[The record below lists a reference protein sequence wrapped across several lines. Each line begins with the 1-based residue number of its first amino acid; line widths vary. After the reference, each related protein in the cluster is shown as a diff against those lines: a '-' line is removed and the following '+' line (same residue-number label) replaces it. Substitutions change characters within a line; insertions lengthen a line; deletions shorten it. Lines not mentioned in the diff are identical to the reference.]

1 MAMNDW
7 FVYIVRC
14 ADGTFYTGI
23 TKDVERRVREHNAND
38 KLASKYTKSRRPV
51 MLMYHEVSV
60 SRSSAS
66 KREYEIKC
74 MTRKEKEALSIK
86 TR

>member
-1 MAMNDW
+1 MTMNDW
-7 FVYIVRC
+7 FVYIVSC
-14 ADGTFYTGI
+14 ADDTFYTGI
-23 TKDVERRVREHNAND
+23 TKDVERRIREHNEDN

-51 MLMYHEVSV
+51 MLMYYEVCA

-74 MTRKEKEALSIK
+74 MTRKEKEYLSIK